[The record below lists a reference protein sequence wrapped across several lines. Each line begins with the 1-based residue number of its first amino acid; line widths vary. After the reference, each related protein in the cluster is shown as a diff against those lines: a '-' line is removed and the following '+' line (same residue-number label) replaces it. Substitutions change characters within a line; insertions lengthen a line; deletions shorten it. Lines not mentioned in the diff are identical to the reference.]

1 MNITLEQQ
9 EKGAELM
16 KTLTQKAW
24 ESASFK
30 EQLVKNPVAAI
41 EEVTGKKL
49 ANFDDKRVVVED
61 QTDESVIYLNIP
73 AKIDI
78 NELELTEEQ
87 LETIAGGV
95 TPAAYVAGVAL
106 GIGVCALVDYMRG

>member
-1 MNITLEQQ
+1 MNTSIEQQ
-9 EKGAELM
+9 KKGAELL

-30 EQLVKNPVAAI
+30 EQLVKNPTATI
-41 EEVTGKKL
+41 EQVTGKTL
-49 ANFDDKRVVVED
+49 SNVDGKRIVVED
-61 QTDESVIYLNIP
+61 QTDSSVIYLNIP
-73 AKIDI
+73 AKLDL

-87 LETIAGGV
+87 LEMISGGV

-106 GIGVCALVDYMRG
+106 GIGVCALVDWIRD